1 MGIHLVILDA
11 DMTLWNHPD
20 ISSLTLPFKKL
31 DKNSLIDARGKVLR
45 LFDGIRDLLKGLK
58 ERNLII
64 SLVTWN
70 KPEHVDEAIRVLEI
84 DKFFRFIEIKFAPN
98 KHLLVARILARLSE
112 KGVQLKP
119 HEILYVDDQT
129 RHLNDIYEKVGRIIF
144 LQMWKDVKEP
154 YEILTYIDEYP

>member
-1 MGIHLVILDA
+1 
-11 DMTLWNHPD
+11 MTLWNHPD